1 MLIQIVVHTVEVVQP
16 LQLWRYQHNDNVT
29 YNKQLLIMALDHEAI
44 YSAHSDV
51 VSIDDGQGAF
61 DKDGKSVTIDSTK
74 VAAAR
79 KALDDAAA
87 AIKYKSDRAEAFA
100 SVGDQ
105 LDMQYWD
112 KKNGTTTW
120 VDHVAKVKADHP
132 KP

>member
-1 MLIQIVVHTVEVVQP
+1 
-16 LQLWRYQHNDNVT
+16 
-29 YNKQLLIMALDHEAI
+29 MALDHEAI

-61 DKDGKSVTIDSTK
+61 DKDGKSVTIDNTK

-79 KALDDAAA
+79 KAIDDAAA
-87 AIKYKSDRAEAFA
+87 AILYKSQRTGEAGTTDTIYA

-105 LDMQYWD
+105 LDMQYKD
-112 KKNGTTTW
+112 AVNGTTTW
-120 VDHVAKVKADHP
+120 KDHVAAVKAKYP

>member
-1 MLIQIVVHTVEVVQP
+1 
-16 LQLWRYQHNDNVT
+16 
-29 YNKQLLIMALDHEAI
+29 MALDHEAI
-44 YSAHSDV
+44 YSAYAGTV

-61 DKDGKSVTIDSTK
+61 DKDGKSVTLDNAK

-87 AIKYKSDRAEAFA
+87 AIKYKSDRAAAFA

-112 KKNGTTTW
+112 AVNGTTTW
-120 VDHVAKVKADHP
+120 KDHVAKVKADNP